1 MNWQEGYYC
10 NTRNSLQ
17 NHQEENFKMPT
28 IAEKILSEKAGK
40 EEKVEAGEILECE
53 VDYIMVNDIT
63 GVPAFEVFEEL
74 KLDEPMR
81 KELMVVIQDHYV
93 PNKDVDSAEQ
103 AKALRDYAQRYGI
116 ANYYEIGKDGSGICH
131 QVMIEEG
138 FAAPGRLII
147 GADSHTCSYG
157 ALGAFSTGIGSTE
170 AAAALA
176 TGRLWFKVP
185 ATQKFV
191 LDGEL
196 KRYVMGKD
204 IILHIIGDIGVSGS
218 LYKSQ
223 EFYGTTIRNLCLSD
237 RLTISNMA
245 VEAGAKAGIIP
256 PDEKVFELLR
266 GRVRGD
272 YKAVY
277 ADGNES
283 EYEEVFEYNASEI
296 VPTVAKPFSPENT
309 VPASE
314 LDVPIDQAYLG
325 SCTNGR
331 IEDLRIAAEL
341 LKGKKI
347 SREVRM
353 IVIPAS
359 KRVFEHALEEGLIK
373 IFLEANTFV
382 CGPTCGA
389 CLGGHMGVLASGERC
404 ISTTNR
410 NFIGRMGHKD
420 SEVYLANP
428 AVVAASALEG
438 RIIDPTELEL

>member
-1 MNWQEGYYC
+1 
-10 NTRNSLQ
+10 
-17 NHQEENFKMPT
+17 MPT
-28 IAEKILSEKAGK
+28 IAEKILGKKAGK
-40 EEKVEAGEILECE
+40 EEIVEAGEILECE
-53 VDYIMVNDIT
+53 VDYIMVNDVT
-63 GVPAFEVFEEL
+63 GVPAFEV
-74 KLDEPMR
+74 LDEFGLELEEEMK
-81 KELMVVIQDHYV
+81 KEHVVVIQDHYV

-103 AKALRDYAQRYGI
+103 AKALRDYARRYGI
-116 ANYYEIGKDGSGICH
+116 ENYYEVGSGICH

-170 AAAALA
+170 AAAAMA

-191 LDGEL
+191 IDGEL

-223 EFYGTTIRNLCLSD
+223 EFYGTAIEKLSLSD
-237 RLTISNMA
+237 RITITNMA

-256 PDEKVFELLR
+256 PDGKVFDFLR
-266 GRVRGD
+266 GRVRGE
-272 YKAVY
+272 YKPVY

-283 EYEEVFEYNASEI
+283 EYERVFEYNASEI
-296 VPTVAKPFSPENT
+296 VPTVAKPFSPDNT
-309 VPASE
+309 APASE

-331 IEDLRIAAEL
+331 IEDLRVAAEI
-341 LKGKKI
+341 LKGKKVN
-347 SREVRM
+347 REVRM
-353 IVIPAS
+353 IVVPAS
-359 KRVFEHALEEGLIK
+359 KSVFEQALEEGLIK
-373 IFLEANTFV
+373 IFLSADAFV

-428 AVVAASALEG
+428 AVVAASALKG
-438 RIIDPTELEL
+438 QITDPTRLDIRR